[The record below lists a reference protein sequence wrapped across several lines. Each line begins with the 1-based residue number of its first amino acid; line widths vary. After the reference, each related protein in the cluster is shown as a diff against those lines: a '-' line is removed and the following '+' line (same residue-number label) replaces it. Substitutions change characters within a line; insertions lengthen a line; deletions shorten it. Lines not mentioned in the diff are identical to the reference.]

1 MQPVGHVLAEPG
13 IQSAALVAGIVGEDG
28 DLANAMIHN
37 LGELLLEDG
46 DGCIVIGA
54 RNGVVHKRVKCK
66 HKAALGAI
74 TGLGERLD
82 LLGQLLLGV
91 KLTPLG
97 IVLGII
103 LGGIHI
109 SVELIV
115 AAPLHKVNAVLGAPR
130 IAVVALDKAT
140 RHHVRI
146 IGHGKG
152 AQLGIG
158 SLLQNLVKRGQT
170 IVGGVGVLAQNDNAV
185 GGAAVRR

>member
-1 MQPVGHVLAEPG
+1 
-13 IQSAALVAGIVGEDG
+13 
-28 DLANAMIHN
+28 MIHN

-46 DGCIVIGA
+46 DGRIVVGA
-54 RNGVVHKRVKCK
+54 RNGVVHKRVKRK
-66 HKAALGAI
+66 HEAALGGI
-74 TGLGERLD
+74 TGLGERFD

-103 LGGIHI
+103 LGSIHI

-115 AAPLHKVNAVLGAPR
+115 ATPLHKVNAVLGAPG

-152 AQLGIG
+152 TQLGIG

-170 IVGGVGVLAQNDNAV
+170 IVGGVGVLAQNDNAI